1 MKKAKSRHSTA
12 VSRFCQ
18 CVPVKSNGAPHDY
31 ARHGITSF
39 FAALDVATGRVIGK
53 CYRRH
58 RSTEFRRFLD
68 QVEAALPR
76 GVEVHVVMDNYATH
90 KTRQIRT
97 WFAKRPHWH
106 AHLTPTG
113 ASWLN
118 QVECFF
124 AVLTARQIKRGIHRS
139 VQILEKAITE
149 FINHHNASPKPFAWT
164 KSADDILAAIERFCM
179 RTMAA
184 HTATNF

>member
-1 MKKAKSRHSTA
+1 L
-12 VSRFCQ
+12 
-18 CVPVKSNGAPHDY
+18 
-31 ARHGITSF
+31 
-39 FAALDVATGRVIGK
+39 FAALDVATGRVVGK

-58 RSTEFRRFLD
+58 RSAEFRRFLD
-68 QVEAALPR
+68 QVEAAVPGDLA
-76 GVEVHVVMDNYATH
+76 VHVVMDNYATH
-90 KTRQIRT
+90 KTRQIRN

-124 AVLTARQIKRGIHRS
+124 AILTARQIKRGIHHS
-139 VQILEKAITE
+139 VQALEKAITE
-149 FINHHNASPKPFAWT
+149 FINHHNDAPKPFAWT
-164 KSADDILAAIERFCM
+164 KSADEILAAIERFCT

-184 HTATNF
+184 HSATNF